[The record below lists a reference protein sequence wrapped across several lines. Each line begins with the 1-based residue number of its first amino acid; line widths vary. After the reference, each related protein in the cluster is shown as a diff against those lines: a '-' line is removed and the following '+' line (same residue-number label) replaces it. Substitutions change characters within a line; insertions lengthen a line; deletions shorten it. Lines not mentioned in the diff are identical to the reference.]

1 MSSRLSSD
9 LYTSSGKT
17 KSCPEGCI
25 SLNVENRGIL
35 LLILFSLILIV
46 AMLITNCVVYA
57 NAKNNGN
64 EQISEGWATFLTWIN
79 GIFAAIGI
87 LVIFL
92 IFFKLMK

>member
-1 MSSRLSSD
+1 MSSPLSSSFNID
-9 LYTSSGKT
+9 K
-17 KSCPEGCI
+17 KCPEGCV
-25 SLNVENRGIL
+25 SFNVKNKGIL

-87 LVIFL
+87 LIIFL
-92 IFFKLMK
+92 IFFKIMK